1 MSFDNPKDFDPPLI
15 PIFDTRPKPNAE
27 NRNKKRTIFFRNT
40 SRFEQNGVILC
51 LRTD

>member
-1 MSFDNPKDFDPPLI
+1 MSFDNPKDINRHHSDH
-15 PIFDTRPKPNAE
+15 DTRPKPNAE
-27 NRNKKRTIFFRNT
+27 NETKTEAIFRNT